1 MSTPETNIPSGRNLR
16 PAIGWQ
22 RHKRVGL
29 MAALFLLLIGIP
41 MVFLMVKSTYTA
53 EAIFQVAPAYQKT
66 LSADK
71 DLELQSNSQY
81 REFVNH
87 LSRSLLRYD
96 VLERAL
102 NALNA
107 KGIDPK
113 LPSEDKRKWI
123 ERQQKTIYIFAIPD
137 TYMVRVGINATD
149 KANLHEIVNA
159 VMESFLETTHN
170 EQIYGADDRGR
181 VLAERANVLRAEIGD
196 FENRRSSLATFLGLT
211 TFGESSTNPFDTVL
225 AQAREKLVLASIE
238 RSRAQ
243 AVLAAFEH
251 QKEVPS
257 TAGRS
262 VLDMRL
268 QDNGLQAMRNEV
280 VKRNEELQRVTAG
293 LQDGHPAKK
302 PALEEQEDLKRR
314 LKAKESE
321 FDMAA
326 MNNTRARFQ
335 AGLEETRQVEKE
347 LSERVAGLEGQANQF
362 AVTFREAVRYS
373 GEIKKREQ
381 ELADMRS
388 RVNYLETESNALG
401 FTRLITPALPAVT
414 PQGIGK
420 TKVLLALV
428 LVSMALTLLIPL
440 ALDFFDKRVIT
451 VGDAEKAMRIGSA
464 AWLVDTQDSATHI
477 LSRDQFRRFA
487 STLRRNRARG
497 TRNVFSFSSVK
508 VGGGTTSVVLELA
521 RTLVE
526 LGSRTLVID
535 ADSLTHHSAMNSDQ
549 PGLTDLMIGKAH
561 AQQVVELQSH
571 FDMRL
576 NVVPYG
582 QSIDSGIK
590 RLDVFKAALQTWSE
604 QFDMVLIDLPPLL
617 PSADAELLIDA
628 IGQVF
633 LVVEAEVLS
642 KADVV
647 RARVQLERM
656 DPDAVGLI
664 VNRVPVESGGESIK
678 SQLVETI
685 TGDKFDTFMSSSG
698 LGLSWDLFLLKL
710 QRLLNGRKGR
720 NGGQSQSQ

>member
-1 MSTPETNIPSGRNLR
+1 MSTHTTPASSARSLR

-22 RHKRVGL
+22 RHKRVGIII
-29 MAALFLLLIGIP
+29 ALLLLLIGIP
-41 MVFLMVKSTYTA
+41 FILLKVKSTYTS

-66 LSADK
+66 LAADK

-87 LSRSLLRYD
+87 LSRSMLRYD
-96 VLERAL
+96 VLEHAL
-102 NALNA
+102 DALTA

-113 LPSEDKRKWI
+113 MPSEDKRKWI
-123 ERQQKTIYIFAIPD
+123 EREQKTIYTFAMPD
-137 TYMVRVGINATD
+137 TYMVRVGINSTE
-149 KANLHEIVNA
+149 KENLHDIVNA
-159 VMESFLETTHN
+159 VMDSFLETTRN
-170 EQIYGADDRGR
+170 EQIDGADDRGR
-181 VLAERANVLRAEIGD
+181 VLAERATILHAEITDYEARRAE
-196 FENRRSSLATFLGLT
+196 LATFLGLT
-211 TFGESSTNPFDTVL
+211 TFGENTTNPFDMTL

-238 RSRAQ
+238 RSHAQ
-243 AVLAAFEH
+243 ATLAAFEH

-262 VLDMRL
+262 VLEMRL

-280 VKRNEELQRVTAG
+280 IKRNEELYRITAG

-302 PALEEQEDLKRR
+302 PAQDEQLELQRR
-314 LKAKESE
+314 LKHKESDFE
-321 FDMAA
+321 IDA
-326 MNNTRARFQ
+326 MTNTRARFRAAQ
-335 AGLEETRQVEKE
+335 EETRQVEQE
-347 LSERVAGLEGQANQF
+347 LNDRVKRLESQASQF
-362 AVTFREAVRYS
+362 ATTFRTAVRFT

-388 RVNYLETESNALG
+388 RVNYLQTESNALG
-401 FTRLITPALPAVT
+401 FTRLITPALPAIT

-420 TKVLLALV
+420 TKLLLGLILASL
-428 LVSMALTLLIPL
+428 ALTLLIPT
-440 ALDFFDKRVIT
+440 ALDYFDKRVIT
-451 VGDAEKAMRIGSA
+451 VGDAEKAMRIRSA
-464 AWLVDTQDSATHI
+464 AWFVDAQDASTHI
-477 LSRDQFRRFA
+477 LSDDQFRRFA
-487 STLRRNRARG
+487 STLRRNQARG
-497 TRNVFSFSSVK
+497 ERNVYSFSSVK
-508 VGGGTTSVVLELA
+508 VGGGTTSIVLELA

-535 ADSLTHHSAMNSDQ
+535 ADSLTSHSAMSSDL
-549 PGLTDLMIGKAH
+549 PGLTDLMAGH
-561 AQQVVELQSH
+561 ASVQAVLSAQSH
-571 FDMRL
+571 FGMRL

-582 QSIDSGIK
+582 LCTDSGIK
-590 RLDVFKAALQTWSE
+590 RLDVFKAALETWHS

-633 LVVEAEVLS
+633 LVVEAEVLN

-664 VNRVPVESGGESIK
+664 VNKVPMESGGESIK

-685 TGDKFDTFMSSSG
+685 TGDKFNTFMSSSG
-698 LGLSWDLFLLKL
+698 MSLRWNLFLLKL
-710 QRLLNGRKGR
+710 QQFRQGRHRG
-720 NGGQSQSQ
+720 